1 MAQSIPI
8 NPSFGKAKAPW
19 DAGGHNRGPIMCPPD
34 IGDVGPTSRERV
46 SNRNRG
52 GNKVMKVGKR

>member
-8 NPSFGKAKAPW
+8 NPSFGSPKSPW
-19 DAGGHNRGPIMCPPD
+19 DPGGHNRGPIMSPPD
-34 IGDVGPTSRERV
+34 IGDVGPISRERV
-46 SNRNRG
+46 TNRNRS